1 MYCPARI
8 FFLIKDIYFSITDS
22 FLMKGVEMEYGK
34 TQRETES
41 ENHLFFCQV
50 EVALCNLSV
59 CILSLTNM
67 LKVSPSFWI

>member
-1 MYCPARI
+1 
-8 FFLIKDIYFSITDS
+8 
-22 FLMKGVEMEYGK
+22 MEYEK

-59 CILSLTNM
+59 CILSVMSM
-67 LKVSPSFWI
+67 LKVSPSLWI

>member
-1 MYCPARI
+1 
-8 FFLIKDIYFSITDS
+8 
-22 FLMKGVEMEYGK
+22 MEYEK